1 MTLAIMSYR
10 FGMFHRKGDANMN
23 YFTHC
28 KTLDDLK
35 AEYRRLAK
43 QNHPDLGESTEEMQ
57 RINAAYAE
65 AFDRLQKQHNASHD
79 EWHQSTEAPEDFINI
94 VDELVKLDGLEVELC
109 GSWLWIGGNTR
120 EHKEKLKSL
129 GCRWC
134 SKKKL
139 WSRQHEEDGSRH
151 YRGKCTI
158 DEIRTKYGSQ
168 VFAADGRGTSGYAR
182 LGATA

>member
-1 MTLAIMSYR
+1 
-10 FGMFHRKGDANMN
+10 MN
-23 YFTHC
+23 YFTNC
-28 KTLDDLK
+28 KTLDELK

-43 QNHPDLGESTEEMQ
+43 QNHPDLGGSTEEMQ
-57 RINAAYAE
+57 RINAAYTE

-94 VDELVKLDGLEVELC
+94 INELTKLDGLEVELC

-134 SKKKL
+134 SNKKL
-139 WSRQHEEDGSRH
+139 WSWHHEEDGSRH
-151 YRGKCTI
+151 YRGKSTI
-158 DEIRTKYGSQ
+158 DEIRMKYGSQ
-168 VFAADGRGTSGYAR
+168 VFCDRRARNVRICTAWGDGISRAPIEWR
-182 LGATA
+182 H